1 MPDNLHSMTLIKT
14 FMLDVSTVVDKALDE
29 LLPAVDATPTRL
41 HEAIRWSM
49 FGGGK
54 RIRPGILFAAGRTF
68 GADEKLLVCTAAAI
82 EMIHTFS
89 LIHDDLPAMD
99 DDDLRRGRET
109 CHKKFDEATAILA
122 GDALLAQAFEVVACD
137 ENLSPELRLKLVA
150 QIASASGTPKGMVAG
165 QQLDLE
171 AEGQTISIEELENIH
186 ARKTGALISIS
197 AIAGALIAGASA
209 AEISAVELYA
219 SKIGLLFQIT
229 DDLLDVTQATETL
242 GKTAGKD
249 AVAEKATYPGHFGI
263 DATREMA
270 DNVRREAAAALD
282 SIDRDTGLL
291 LEFADLIADRSK

>member
-1 MPDNLHSMTLIKT
+1 MSPVEK

-29 LLPAVDATPTRL
+29 LLPAADTEPVRL
-41 HEAIRWSM
+41 HAAMRWSM
-49 FGGGK
+49 FAGGK

-68 GADEKLLVCTAAAI
+68 GADEKLLVPTAAAI

-122 GDALLAQAFEVVACD
+122 GDALLAHAFAVVSSD
-137 ENLSPELRLKLVA
+137 EGLPADLRLKLVA
-150 QIASASGTPKGMVAG
+150 QIASASGTPSGMVAG

-171 AEGQTISIEELENIH
+171 AEGRTVSLNELENIH
-186 ARKTGALISIS
+186 VCKTGALISTS
-197 AIAGALIAGASA
+197 AIAGAMIAGASEAELA
-209 AEISAVELYA
+209 AIELYA

-249 AVAEKATYPGHFGI
+249 AIAEKATYPGHFGI
-263 DATREMA
+263 EATHEMA
-270 DNVRREAAAALD
+270 DKVRREAANALET
-282 SIDRDTGLL
+282 IQRDTGIL